1 LVTYD
6 ADQLGQGRE
15 NARSYLRN
23 NPDLA
28 DELEKKIKERMGI
41 RPKIDLPAGIDPG
54 HRRGGVQQMPLN
66 KGC

>member
-1 LVTYD
+1 M
-6 ADQLGQGRE
+6 GQGRE

-41 RPKIDLPAGIDPG
+41 GPKIDLPAGIDPVTG
-54 HRRGGVQQMPLN
+54 EVEF
-66 KGC
+66 